1 MNNPAKI
8 KQILFVIEG
17 EKAEKNFIE
26 SITKAYNL
34 SNFKIFI
41 FATNI
46 FSIYSFI
53 KNDPYSEYLNLRTI
67 LKTIANRN
75 LEKLN
80 EENAQDIDKKTKI
93 EEELSKTN
101 NAYQKQAFAFKI
113 QKITKR
119 IELRMKQ
126 ISIIKKQLE
135 DIDNKFDSTYLI
147 FDLELQNSIK
157 KDSNGNYDDADID
170 KNLEIIKIMLQ
181 KCNDETDPDIGK
193 LLINYPMIESY
204 RDCNDF
210 FDNCYWNNEIEINKL
225 IEYKNIVYQK
235 HPKHIPIG
243 KYIKENFDKL
253 LCMNLYK
260 LNYLMNNNKWDKLTL
275 NDFLEIQP
283 IDILEK
289 ITQIIKKRRT
299 ISILNTSLF
308 FLLYYYGNRNN
319 FFDNIIT
326 NC

>member
-1 MNNPAKI
+1 MEFLMNKPEKI

-34 SNFKIFI
+34 SNFKIFT

-53 KNDPYSEYLNLRTI
+53 KNDPHPEYLNLRTI

-75 LEKLN
+75 LNKLN
-80 EENAQDIDKKTKI
+80 EENDQDINKKIKTYI
-93 EEELSKTN
+93 NLIKTN
-101 NAYQKQAFAFKI
+101 NACQKQAFAFKI
-113 QKITKR
+113 QKITKI
-119 IELRMKQ
+119 IEQRTKQ
-126 ISIIKKQLE
+126 KKQLK
-135 DIDNKFDSTYLI
+135 DIDNNFDSTYLI

-170 KNLEIIKIMLQ
+170 KNLEIIKFMLQ
-181 KCNDETDPDIGK
+181 KYNDETDPDIGK

-204 RDCNDF
+204 RDCNNF

-225 IEYKNIVYQK
+225 TEYKNIVYQK
-235 HPKHIPIG
+235 HPKHIPID
-243 KYIKENFDKL
+243 KYKKENFDKL
-253 LCMNLYK
+253 ICMNLYK
-260 LNYLMNNNKWDKLTL
+260 LNYLMNNNKWEKLTL
-275 NDFLEIQP
+275 KDFLEIQP
-283 IDILEK
+283 MNILEK
-289 ITQIIKKRRT
+289 INQIIKKRKN

-308 FLLYYYGNRNN
+308 FLLYYFGNRNN
-319 FFDNIIT
+319 FFDDIIT
-326 NC
+326 SC